1 MYRSICPKHPGP
13 YAHLDID
20 MDPFPRLGVRGGGL
34 HEVYGAICTQ
44 HQEPYP
50 YSNIPVDMDLFPELG
65 VWVQGGEHHK
75 VYGDICPA
83 LSAVKIS
90 TEY

>member
-1 MYRSICPKHPGP
+1 MYRAICPKHPGP

-20 MDPFPRLGVRGGGL
+20 MDPFPRFGVRGGGL
-34 HEVYGAICTQ
+34 HEVHVAICTQ

-65 VWVQGGEHHK
+65 SGSREESITKCTGTFVQPDFH
-75 VYGDICPA
+75 
-83 LSAVKIS
+83 
-90 TEY
+90 